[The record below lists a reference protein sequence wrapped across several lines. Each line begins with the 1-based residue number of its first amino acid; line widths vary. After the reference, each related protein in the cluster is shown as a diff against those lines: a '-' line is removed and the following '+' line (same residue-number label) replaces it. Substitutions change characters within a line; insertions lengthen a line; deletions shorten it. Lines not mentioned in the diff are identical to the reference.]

1 MSRSFLIFCILLSVA
16 GKTDAGWLITERTAF
31 EGSDEYVESRILVQ
45 DNMIKFVE
53 NDRVLIFDL
62 NRWLFTIVNPGT
74 KSYWIGRPADY
85 LTYVKRVALDY
96 LEDEIAGA
104 DEYDR
109 PFLESIYQDLER
121 DIGQTGDVVTFLGEL
136 PMEIVLT
143 DETDRLLG
151 HSVNLFNVYL
161 DRIMV
166 EKIWLTGEINL
177 NDDYDYEQF
186 RRFVDEI
193 SWGGMFQDY
202 RSSESYIHLMKSGLP
217 LKTTET
223 GEDGTTVIT
232 SVANVERISFPQSEF
247 RPPGEFRAVRLS
259 MLGLDLL

>member
-1 MSRSFLIFCILLSVA
+1 MARYFLILCILLSAA
-16 GKTDAGWLITERTAF
+16 GKTDAGWIITERTTID
-31 EGSDEYVESRILVQ
+31 GSDEYVEGKILVQ
-45 DNMIKFVE
+45 DNMIKFVG

-62 NRWLFTIVNPGT
+62 TRWLFTLVNPDN
-74 KSYWIGRPADY
+74 KSYWIGSPADY

-109 PFLESIYQDLER
+109 PFLESLSQDLER
-121 DIGQTGDVVTFLGEL
+121 DIGQTGEVVTFMGEL
-136 PMEIVLT
+136 PLEIVLT

-151 HSVNLFNVYL
+151 YSVNIFNVYL
-161 DRIMV
+161 DRIKV
-166 EKIWLTGEINL
+166 EEIWLTRDISL
-177 NDDYDYEQF
+177 NDDYDYAQF

-202 RSSESYIHLMKSGLP
+202 RSSDRYIHLMQSGLP
-217 LKTTET
+217 LKTTEP

-232 SVANVERISFPQSEF
+232 RVADVERISIPQSEF
-247 RPPGEFRAVRLS
+247 RPPGEFRVVSLS